1 MDSNGLLWIFQNP
14 VNGFEDTS
22 MDCYGVFS
30 GRRPDTQI
38 FIVRNGV
45 KSAVTSRQGQNLRP
59 IYDQIREH
67 VKRNRTSLIG
77 SPIIII

>member
-1 MDSNGLLWIFQNP
+1 MCCSMTCWDCMIMQDSDII
-14 VNGFEDTS
+14 VS
-22 MDCYGVFS
+22 S
-30 GRRPDTQI
+30 RPDDEI

-45 KSAVTSRQGQNLRP
+45 KSSVTSRQGKNLRP